1 MATARALSI
10 TEIVV
15 EIVEHANMLPERSPV
30 LARLA
35 RVNWMFHH
43 HAVKLLWADLPNL
56 EPLFMLLSNCVRVP
70 TRQKAASDMRR
81 TVPLGSHSL
90 VSRRSCV
97 VVVRNTSICAHFVMR
112 LLLFCVSSAHLA
124 CLRPCSGVL
133 LNMSPDWDTNW
144 RIYPHRS
151 CEGRC

>member
-15 EIVEHANMLPERSPV
+15 EIVEHANMLPERAPV

-35 RVNWMFHH
+35 RVNWMFYH
-43 HAVKLLWADLPNL
+43 HAVKLLWADLPDL

-70 TRQKAASDMRR
+70 TRAKVASDMRR
-81 TVPLGSHSL
+81 IVPLGSHSL
-90 VSRRSCV
+90 VSRRTRV
-97 VVVRNTSICAHFVMR
+97 AIVRNTSIYAPFVMHF
-112 LLLFCVSSAHLA
+112 LLFCGSSAHLA
-124 CLRPCSGVL
+124 CLRPCSGVS
-133 LNMSPDWDTNW
+133 LNMSLDLDTDW
-144 RIYPHRS
+144 RLYPHRI